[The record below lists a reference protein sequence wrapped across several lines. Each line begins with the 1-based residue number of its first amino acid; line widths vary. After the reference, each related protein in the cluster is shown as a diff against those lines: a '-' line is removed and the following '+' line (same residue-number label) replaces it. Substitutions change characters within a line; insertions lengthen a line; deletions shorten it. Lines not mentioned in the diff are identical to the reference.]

1 MENLLI
7 QNISIS
13 TIELAMLIMILS
25 FLLILIAF
33 FSNQKGIKSKLDKI
47 EQNLSKINTL
57 INEMN
62 SGYGIID
69 KNLSSSKED
78 LTNINETIRSIQKDI
93 GKKSDENL
101 SEQNINKAVDLAKL
115 GVDIKTVPGFLTL
128 RRVTLLEQDGEITAV
143 TKHHQGSGNI
153 ASIALGEALTLLDEN
168 HSGKKGEF
176 CYVLIL

>member
-13 TIELAMLIMILS
+13 TIELAMLIMITS

-115 GVDIKTVPGFLTL
+115 GVDIKEISSKTGLSEEQIETL
-128 RRVTLLEQDGEITAV
+128 IKFHTE
-143 TKHHQGSGNI
+143 K
-153 ASIALGEALTLLDEN
+153 
-168 HSGKKGEF
+168 
-176 CYVLIL
+176 

>member
-1 MENLLI
+1 MENFLI

-13 TIELAMLIMILS
+13 TIELAMLIMIIS

-33 FSNQKGIKSKLDKI
+33 FSNQKGIKSKLDKL
-47 EQNLSKINTL
+47 EQKLSKINTL

-115 GVDIKTVPGFLTL
+115 GVDIKEISSKTGLSEEQIETL
-128 RRVTLLEQDGEITAV
+128 IKFHTE
-143 TKHHQGSGNI
+143 K
-153 ASIALGEALTLLDEN
+153 
-168 HSGKKGEF
+168 
-176 CYVLIL
+176 

>member
-13 TIELAMLIMILS
+13 TIELAMLIMIIS

-33 FSNQKGIKSKLDKI
+33 FSNQKGIKSKLDQL

-101 SEQNINKAVDLAKL
+101 SEQNINKAIDLAKL
-115 GVDIKTVPGFLTL
+115 GVDIKEISSKTGLSEEQIETL
-128 RRVTLLEQDGEITAV
+128 IKFHTE
-143 TKHHQGSGNI
+143 K
-153 ASIALGEALTLLDEN
+153 
-168 HSGKKGEF
+168 
-176 CYVLIL
+176 

>member
-13 TIELAMLIMILS
+13 TIELAMLIMIIS

-33 FSNQKGIKSKLDKI
+33 FSNQKGIKLKLDKI

-115 GVDIKTVPGFLTL
+115 GVDIKEISSKTGLSEEQIETL
-128 RRVTLLEQDGEITAV
+128 IKFHTE
-143 TKHHQGSGNI
+143 K
-153 ASIALGEALTLLDEN
+153 
-168 HSGKKGEF
+168 
-176 CYVLIL
+176 

>member
-13 TIELAMLIMILS
+13 TTELAMLIMIIS

-33 FSNQKGIKSKLDKI
+33 FSNQKGIKSKLNKI

-115 GVDIKTVPGFLTL
+115 GVDIKEISSKTGLSEEQIETL
-128 RRVTLLEQDGEITAV
+128 IKFHTQ
-143 TKHHQGSGNI
+143 K
-153 ASIALGEALTLLDEN
+153 
-168 HSGKKGEF
+168 
-176 CYVLIL
+176 

>member
-1 MENLLI
+1 MENLFI

-13 TIELAMLIMILS
+13 TIELAMLIMIIS

-33 FSNQKGIKSKLDKI
+33 FSNQKGIKSKLDKL

-78 LTNINETIRSIQKDI
+78 LTTINETIRSIQKDI

-115 GVDIKTVPGFLTL
+115 GVDIEEISSKTGLSEEQIETL
-128 RRVTLLEQDGEITAV
+128 IKFHTE
-143 TKHHQGSGNI
+143 K
-153 ASIALGEALTLLDEN
+153 
-168 HSGKKGEF
+168 
-176 CYVLIL
+176 

>member
-7 QNISIS
+7 QNISIN
-13 TIELAMLIMILS
+13 TIELAMLIMIIS

-33 FSNQKGIKSKLDKI
+33 FSNQKGIKSKLDQL
-47 EQNLSKINTL
+47 EQKLSKINTL

-115 GVDIKTVPGFLTL
+115 GVDIKEISSKTGLSEEQIETL
-128 RRVTLLEQDGEITAV
+128 IKFHTE
-143 TKHHQGSGNI
+143 K
-153 ASIALGEALTLLDEN
+153 
-168 HSGKKGEF
+168 
-176 CYVLIL
+176 

>member
-13 TIELAMLIMILS
+13 TIELAMLIMIIS

-33 FSNQKGIKSKLDKI
+33 FSNQKGIKTKLDKI

-115 GVDIKTVPGFLTL
+115 GVDIKEISSKTGLSEEQIETL
-128 RRVTLLEQDGEITAV
+128 IKFHTE
-143 TKHHQGSGNI
+143 K
-153 ASIALGEALTLLDEN
+153 
-168 HSGKKGEF
+168 
-176 CYVLIL
+176 

>member
-13 TIELAMLIMILS
+13 TIELAMLIMIIS

-33 FSNQKGIKSKLDKI
+33 FSNQKGIKSKLDKL

-115 GVDIKTVPGFLTL
+115 GVDIREISSKTGLSEEQIETL
-128 RRVTLLEQDGEITAV
+128 IKFHTE
-143 TKHHQGSGNI
+143 K
-153 ASIALGEALTLLDEN
+153 
-168 HSGKKGEF
+168 
-176 CYVLIL
+176 

>member
-13 TIELAMLIMILS
+13 TTELAMLIMIIS

-33 FSNQKGIKSKLDKI
+33 FSNQKGIKSKLEKI

-101 SEQNINKAVDLAKL
+101 SEQNINKAVDMAKL
-115 GVDIKTVPGFLTL
+115 GVDIKEISSKTGLSEEQIETL
-128 RRVTLLEQDGEITAV
+128 IKFHTE
-143 TKHHQGSGNI
+143 K
-153 ASIALGEALTLLDEN
+153 
-168 HSGKKGEF
+168 
-176 CYVLIL
+176 

>member
-13 TIELAMLIMILS
+13 TIELAMLIMIIS

-47 EQNLSKINTL
+47 EQNLKKINTL
-57 INEMN
+57 VNEMN

-115 GVDIKTVPGFLTL
+115 GVDIKEISSKTGLSEEQIETL
-128 RRVTLLEQDGEITAV
+128 IKFHTE
-143 TKHHQGSGNI
+143 K
-153 ASIALGEALTLLDEN
+153 
-168 HSGKKGEF
+168 
-176 CYVLIL
+176 